1 MEFQALWNQENFQ
14 TCPKLLFVIG
24 YVLWALI
31 GRNFWQ
37 IERFRW
43 FHQFLKILS
52 YDDLVQSTNHVKRY
66 ILQIDE
72 MLKDFTK
79 MEKYLERG
87 MAKCRDLELFFGNR
101 TGTLD
106 INVEGRDPT
115 LVFGSL
121 PVYIRSTS
129 G

>member
-1 MEFQALWNQENFQ
+1 M
-14 TCPKLLFVIG
+14 
-24 YVLWALI
+24 
-31 GRNFWQ
+31 
-37 IERFRW
+37 
-43 FHQFLKILS
+43 
-52 YDDLVQSTNHVKRY
+52 KRY

-115 LVFGSL
+115 LVSGSL